1 MATSTSCSLTTRH
14 DLHANHRAQRTDE
27 TKPIA
32 FCNSFPRSPWEC
44 RLGRSA
50 SARPVTQTTQS
61 VGDCIP
67 TEDRG
72 NEYLLAFARRFPQT
86 KPITPRVAL
95 TKRSQWYFG
104 ESGYGVSIN
113 GEPTVSPRTKP
124 LGEWFSAQGATA
136 RSPNEA
142 TWRMVLRA
150 GSNGPV
156 PERSQFRLR
165 KPWFSDVHRQ
175 PMRRSPRTKPT
186 RGRSTRQAWSSSL

>member
-1 MATSTSCSLTTRH
+1 MMSMATSTSCSLTTRH

-142 TWRMVLRA
+142 SSGCVNL
-150 GSNGPV
+150 GSPTFTDSPCGGL
-156 PERSQFRLR
+156 PERSQHAGVRLG
-165 KPWFSDVHRQ
+165 KPGPQASD
-175 PMRRSPRTKPT
+175 PDGTPP
-186 RGRSTRQAWSSSL
+186 